1 MNPTTGDWSL
11 LTRDRARGAVVHLAW
26 ARDGSRLHFSRH
38 QSESGDLFTV
48 PALGGEARLVI
59 ENATGPEP
67 LPDGS
72 LLFVR
77 LNAEGREQLHR
88 FWPETGRLAP
98 LPVTVYASF
107 VLSLR
112 AFPDGREAVLFG
124 RPLSAPRTDP
134 LQLLAVDVDSGRMR
148 RLAPWLSVPSGTEE
162 AWPVGVSV
170 GGTDV
175 FIVEYSGH
183 SSTLIAVPRD
193 GSARR
198 RVLFTTT
205 QLIIAADEG
214 AGGRLYVDQ
223 ADRSIDRA
231 SQVRRRRWCSG
242 GARER
247 ARHHRPRSA
256 AVGRCTD
263 GLCHSSERSL
273 SYSRRPSARRACA
286 VRGDTRSDPRAH
298 GAVKRSRVRVH
309 RRNRGG
315 AGTCGGVDDRWPCR
329 PPGRRDT
336 RTTYDARGGVVR
348 STLWPAAI
356 GRDGRVAV
364 VVGTSDSWFWGPA
377 VFDLNTGR
385 VDRGRVDYAGD
396 VEIDLRWDGDRILAL
411 ARRIEAALWRFERR
425 PVDP

>member
-162 AWPVGVSV
+162 ALPVGVSV
-170 GGTDV
+170 GGNDV

-223 ADRSIDRA
+223 ADRSIEHLRFGVAGGVPEVLASGLATTALAALPLGDARTAYAIAANGRFRILAGRPREELVPFVETRDQARGPMVRLNDREFAFIGGTEEEPVLAVA
-231 SQVRRRRWCSG
+231 SMIDGRVVRRVEGTRGRRMTRVAASSAVPSG
-242 GARER
+242 
-247 ARHHRPRSA
+247 
-256 AVGRCTD
+256 
-263 GLCHSSERSL
+263 
-273 SYSRRPSARRACA
+273 RRPSAAT
-286 VRGDTRSDPRAH
+286 DE
-298 GAVKRSRVRVH
+298 
-309 RRNRGG
+309 
-315 AGTCGGVDDRWPCR
+315 WPL
-329 PPGRRDT
+329 
-336 RTTYDARGGVVR
+336 
-348 STLWPAAI
+348 S
-356 GRDGRVAV
+356 
-364 VVGTSDSWFWGPA
+364 SGPA
-377 VFDLNTGR
+377 TPGS
-385 VDRGRVDYAGD
+385 GD
-396 VEIDLRWDGDRILAL
+396 QRCST
-411 ARRIEAALWRFERR
+411 
-425 PVDP
+425 